1 MSEEN
6 KVVINDEEYNFGD
19 LKVETQ
25 AHIARVAE
33 IRSEIARLQQ
43 RLSENNV
50 LLQAYTQSIVEG
62 VSAVDG
68 DDTEQV
74 EQH

>member
-1 MSEEN
+1 MSDEN

-33 IRSEIARLQQ
+33 IRREIATLQQ
-43 RLSENNV
+43 QIAERNV

-62 VSAVDG
+62 VSAVDE